1 MSENSFQARY
11 DLTKKSKIKLF
22 YDSYKILIF
31 STAISIL
38 IIFITFS
45 FYFENKKKQRI
56 WLSEN
61 YIQAKI
67 YLEGGDKNKAVELL
81 KSVIY
86 ENDATYSTL
95 CFFLIVNQN
104 LVTDYNELSDLFQHL
119 LKNNKFSHE
128 LKNLILFKQALHS
141 SNFVEES
148 KLLEFSKPL
157 INNENIWK
165 PHILILLGD
174 YFTSKG
180 EYIKAIEFYQ
190 KIFTISNLHND
201 IYEHAQ
207 SQLAVISN
215 E

>member
-1 MSENSFQARY
+1 MI
-11 DLTKKSKIKLF
+11 L
-22 YDSYKILIF
+22 YK
-31 STAISIL
+31 
-38 IIFITFS
+38 TF
-45 FYFENKKKQRI
+45 KQRI

-86 ENDATYSTL
+86 ENNATYSTL

-128 LKNLILFKQALHS
+128 LKNLILFKQALHN

>member
-1 MSENSFQARY
+1 MSENSFQVRY
-11 DLTKKSKIKLF
+11 DLTKKSKIKAF
-22 YDSYKILIF
+22 YESNKILIF
-31 STAISIL
+31 SSVISIL
-38 IIFITFS
+38 IILITFS
-45 FYFENKKKQRI
+45 FYVENKKKQRI

-67 YLEGGDKNKAVELL
+67 YLEAGDKNKAVELL

-95 CFFLIVNQN
+95 CFFLIMNQN

-128 LKNLILFKQALHS
+128 LKNLILFKQALLN

-148 KLLEFSKPL
+148 KLLEFSKLL
-157 INNENIWK
+157 INNESIWK

>member
-11 DLTKKSKIKLF
+11 DLTKKSKLKTF
-22 YDSYKILIF
+22 YDSNKILIF
-31 STAISIL
+31 SSIISVL
-38 IIFITFS
+38 IIFITLS
-45 FYFENKKKQRI
+45 FYVENKKKQRI
-56 WLSEN
+56 FLSEN

-67 YLEGGDKNKAVELL
+67 YLESGNKNKAVELL

-86 ENDATYSTL
+86 ENDSTYSTL
-95 CFFLIVNQN
+95 CFFLIMNQS
-104 LVTDYNELSDLFQHL
+104 LVTDNNELSDLFQHL
-119 LKNNKFSHE
+119 LKNNKFSYE
-128 LKNLILFKQALHS
+128 LKNLILFKQALLN

-157 INNENIWK
+157 LNNENMWK

-190 KIFTISNLHND
+190 KIFTISNLHTD
-201 IYEHAQ
+201 IYDHAR

>member
-11 DLTKKSKIKLF
+11 DLTKKSKLKVF
-22 YDSYKILIF
+22 YDSNKILIF
-31 STAISIL
+31 SSVISII
-38 IIFITFS
+38 IIFITLS
-45 FYFENKKKQRI
+45 FYIENKKKQRI

-61 YIQAKI
+61 YIKAKI
-67 YLEGGDKNKAVELL
+67 YLENGDKNKAAELL

-86 ENDATYSTL
+86 ENDPTYSTL
-95 CFFLIVNQN
+95 CFFLIMNQN
-104 LVTDYNELSDLFQHL
+104 LVTDYNELSELFEHL
-119 LKNNKFSHE
+119 LKYNNFSNE
-128 LKNLILFKQALHS
+128 LKNLILFKQALLN
-141 SNFVEES
+141 SNFVEEA

-157 INNENIWK
+157 LNNESIWK

-190 KIFTISNLHND
+190 KVFTISNLHND
-201 IYEHAQ
+201 IYDHAR

>member
-11 DLTKKSKIKLF
+11 DLTKKSKLKAF
-22 YDSYKILIF
+22 YDSNKILIF
-31 STAISIL
+31 SSVISII
-38 IIFITFS
+38 IIFITLS
-45 FYFENKKKQRI
+45 FYVENKKKQRI

-67 YLEGGDKNKAVELL
+67 YLESGDKNKAIELL

-86 ENDATYSTL
+86 ENDSTYSTL
-95 CFFLIVNQN
+95 CFFLIMNQN
-104 LVTDYNELSDLFQHL
+104 LVSDQNELSDLFRHL
-119 LKNNKFSHE
+119 LKNNKFPSE
-128 LKNLILFKQALHS
+128 LKNLILFKQALLK

-157 INNENIWK
+157 LNNENIWK

-190 KIFTISNLHND
+190 KVFTISNLHND
-201 IYEHAQ
+201 IYDHAR